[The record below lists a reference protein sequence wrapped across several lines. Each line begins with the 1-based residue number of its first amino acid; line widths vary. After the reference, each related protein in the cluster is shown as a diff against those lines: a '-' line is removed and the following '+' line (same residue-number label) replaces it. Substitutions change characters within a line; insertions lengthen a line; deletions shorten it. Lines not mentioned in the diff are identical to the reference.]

1 MTGASP
7 GGMIL
12 FDKPQGWTSHDAAEA
27 FRRMLPPG
35 TKVGH
40 CGALDPVAT
49 GLLVL
54 LVGPCTRLQ
63 AMMQGLDKTYSG
75 VIRLGVETDTGDV
88 TGKVLREGRVP
99 PLGLKVLQSSM
110 DAFLGKVDVPVP
122 AYSAVKHKGRALYEY
137 ARKGQPVP
145 AKRRVS
151 RIDEWRAL
159 SYKEPDLEHAIR
171 CSSGTYIRALA
182 GELGARLGCGAVMLT
197 LRRDSVASLRL
208 SDALT
213 LEDAK
218 KLTLNGLNALLER
231 SLKALQEVAIGPA
244 R

>member
-1 MTGASP
+1 MT

-63 AMMQGLDKTYSG
+63 AMMQGLDKEYSG
-75 VIRLGVETDTGDV
+75 HIRLGVETDTGDI
-88 TGKVLREGRVP
+88 TGKVLAEKPVP
-99 PLGLKVLQSSM
+99 ELSLGDLQKLM
-110 DAFLGKVDVPVP
+110 DGFLGKVDVPVP

-145 AKRRVS
+145 EKRRVS
-151 RIDEWRAL
+151 RIDSWRAL
-159 SYKEPDLEHAIR
+159 SYQAPDLEHSIR

-182 GELGARLGCGAVMLT
+182 AEIGGRLGCGATMLT
-197 LRRDSVASLRL
+197 LRRDRVASLKL

-213 LEDAK
+213 LSDAK
-218 KLTLNGLNALLER
+218 DL
-231 SLKALQEVAIGPA
+231 SLKDLKAMLEGSLKHLQEVAVGP
-244 R
+244 RK

>member
-1 MTGASP
+1 MT

-27 FRRMLPPG
+27 FRRMLPAG

-63 AMMQGLDKTYSG
+63 AMMQGLDKAYSG
-75 VIRLGVETDTGDV
+75 VIRLGVETDTGDI
-88 TGKVLREGRVP
+88 TGKVLAEKPVP
-99 PLGLKVLQSSM
+99 PLDLKALQALMES
-110 DAFLGKVDVPVP
+110 FIGKIDVPVP
-122 AYSAVKHKGRALYEY
+122 AYSAVKHKGRALYDY

-145 AKRRVS
+145 VKRRIS
-151 RIDEWRAL
+151 RIDEWEAL
-159 SYKEPDLEHAIR
+159 SYKAPDLEHFIR

-182 GELGARLGCGAVMLT
+182 TEIGGRLGCGATMLT
-197 LRRDSVASLRL
+197 LRRDRVAGLKL

-218 KLTLNGLNALLER
+218 KL
-231 SLKALQEVAIGPA
+231 SLKDLRAMLEGSLKSLQEVAVRTA
-244 R
+244 K

>member
-1 MTGASP
+1 
-7 GGMIL
+7 MIL

-63 AMMQGLDKTYSG
+63 AMMQGLDKAYSG
-75 VIRLGVETDTGDV
+75 HIRLGVSTDTGDI
-88 TGKVLREGRVP
+88 TGKVLAEKPVP
-99 PLGLKVLQSSM
+99 SLELKDLQALM
-110 DAFLGKVDVPVP
+110 DGFLGKVDVPVP

-145 AKRRVS
+145 EKRRVS

-159 SYKEPDLEHAIR
+159 SYTAPDLEHSIR

-182 GELGARLGCGAVMLT
+182 TELGSKLGCGATMLT
-197 LRRDSVASLRL
+197 LRRDRVAGLKL

-213 LEDAK
+213 LADAK
-218 KLTLNGLNALLER
+218 NLSLKDLKAMLER
-231 SLKALQEVAIGPA
+231 SLGALQEVALRPA
-244 R
+244 K